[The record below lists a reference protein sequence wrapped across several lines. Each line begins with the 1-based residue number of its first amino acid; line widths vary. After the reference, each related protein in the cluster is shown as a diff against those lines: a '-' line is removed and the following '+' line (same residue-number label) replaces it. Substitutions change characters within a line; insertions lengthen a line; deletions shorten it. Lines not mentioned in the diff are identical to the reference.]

1 MSNMAKPRFV
11 FLLLREHPYGREMLR
26 QLLSAGHSPVLIIEE
41 DSPVAD
47 EEREKFLERIAGN
60 EIAPTIEEQAL
71 RNGLAR
77 ELILFSMVFMA
88 TKDILYSILMTA
100 GCCPAHTQ
108 VLWPQVYVMDKV

>member
-47 EEREKFLERIAGN
+47 EEREKFGKDFHAKRFRVTNPSATEE
-60 EIAPTIEEQAL
+60 EIT
-71 RNGLAR
+71 
-77 ELILFSMVFMA
+77 
-88 TKDILYSILMTA
+88 
-100 GCCPAHTQ
+100 
-108 VLWPQVYVMDKV
+108 